1 MPHDH
6 HHHERLA
13 LKHELR
19 DPALESKVNELFRI
33 VTNPRGQ
40 IESSVKA
47 YDNMVK
53 NFDRM
58 EEVYNS
64 YNLPKEELLKTIAAY
79 KAMLASCNDLC

>member
-1 MPHDH
+1 MAHD

-13 LKHELR
+13 KKPEFR
-19 DPALESKVNELFRI
+19 DPSLEARVSELFRI
-33 VTNPRGQ
+33 VTGPRGQ
-40 IESSVKA
+40 VENAIKV

-79 KAMLASCNDLC
+79 KAMLSSCNDLC

>member
-6 HHHERLA
+6 HHERIA

-19 DPALESKVNELFRI
+19 DPALQSKVNELLRI
-33 VTNPRGQ
+33 VTAPRGQ
-40 IESSVKA
+40 VDKAIRA

-79 KAMLASCNDLC
+79 KAMLDSCDDLC

>member
-1 MPHDH
+1 MAHD

-19 DPALESKVNELFRI
+19 DPALQSKVDELFRI
-33 VTNPRGQ
+33 VTNQRGQ
-40 IESSVKA
+40 IESSIKA

-64 YNLPKEELLKTIAAY
+64 YNLPKEELLKTITAY
-79 KAMLASCNDLC
+79 KAMLDSCNDLC